1 MLKLDWN
8 VIINMINIFVLYI
21 LMKKFLFGPITEMM
35 EKRKNMI
42 EASLLE
48 VENKNNEALLLKQKC
63 EEELENADIEA
74 LSIIKEAKQ
83 KALEVHDYQ
92 IKATK
97 EETIKMFEE
106 ANKSIELEKKQ
117 SMQDIQSEI
126 ASLALVAAAKI
137 IQKDVDN
144 STNKRLIND
153 FLNEAGAGK

>member
-126 ASLALVAAAKI
+126 ASLALVVAAKI